1 MPSPENTSQ
10 ANTHAAKKTSKK
22 VEKRLVSDE
31 ELATLPRAG
40 LLRRL
45 AALLYDMFLVGGIWV
60 TLGFIILM
68 LYGLV
73 GDNTSELV
81 DGAVQTSPILSL
93 LQLVMMVTTVTGF
106 YLYFWRRTGQTLG
119 MIAWRIRVIN
129 NANQPLT
136 VRQGL
141 IRFFL
146 AWPAFWLAGLGYLW
160 MYIDKQGDAIHET
173 LSDTKTVLLPKQT
186 RPF

>member
-1 MPSPENTSQ
+1 MSSA
-10 ANTHAAKKTSKK
+10 ANNAPANNRHSNKT
-22 VEKRLVSDE
+22 EKRLVTDE
-31 ELATLPRAG
+31 ELASLPRAG

-60 TLGFIILM
+60 TCGFILLM

-73 GDNTSELV
+73 GDNTSEVV
-81 DGAVQTSPILSL
+81 DGAIQTSPVLSFI
-93 LQLVMMVTTVTGF
+93 QLVMMVTTVTAF
-106 YLYFWRRTGQTLG
+106 YLWFWRRTGQTLG

-129 NANQPLT
+129 TDNQPVTL
-136 VRQGL
+136 RQGL
-141 IRFFL
+141 IRFYL

-160 MYIDKQGDAIHET
+160 MYIDKQGDAIHEK
-173 LSDTKTVLLPKQT
+173 LSDTKTVLLPKHT

>member
-1 MPSPENTSQ
+1 MSLSSNSAPGGKNIGNNAGKQ
-10 ANTHAAKKTSKK
+10 
-22 VEKRLVSDE
+22 EKRLISDE

-60 TLGFIILM
+60 TCGFILLM

-73 GDNTSELV
+73 GDNTSEVV
-81 DGAVQTSPILSL
+81 DGAIQTSPVLSF
-93 LQLVMMVTTVTGF
+93 LQLIMMVSTVTAF
-106 YLYFWRRTGQTLG
+106 YLWFWRRTGQTLG
-119 MIAWRIRVIN
+119 MIAWRIRVMN
-129 NANQPLT
+129 TDNQPVT

-141 IRFFL
+141 IRFYL

-160 MYIDKQGDAIHET
+160 MYIDKHGDAIHEK
-173 LSDTKTVLLPKQT
+173 LSETKTVLLPKHT

>member
-1 MPSPENTSQ
+1 MSSPATNTPENNRHS
-10 ANTHAAKKTSKK
+10 KKT
-22 VEKRLVSDE
+22 EKRLVTDE
-31 ELATLPRAG
+31 ELASLPRAG

-60 TLGFIILM
+60 TCGFILLM

-73 GDNTSELV
+73 GDNTSEVV
-81 DGAVQTSPILSL
+81 DGAIQTSPVLSFI
-93 LQLVMMVTTVTGF
+93 QLVMMVTTVTAF
-106 YLYFWRRTGQTLG
+106 YLWFWRRTGQTLG

-129 NANQPLT
+129 TDNQPVTL
-136 VRQGL
+136 RQGL
-141 IRFFL
+141 IRFYL

-160 MYIDKQGDAIHET
+160 MYIDKQGDAIHEK
-173 LSDTKTVLLPKQT
+173 LSDTKTVLLPKHT

>member
-1 MPSPENTSQ
+1 M
-10 ANTHAAKKTSKK
+10 
-22 VEKRLVSDE
+22 
-31 ELATLPRAG
+31 PRAG

-60 TLGFIILM
+60 TCGFILLM

-73 GDNTSELV
+73 GDNTSEVV
-81 DGAVQTSPILSL
+81 DGAIQTSPVLSFI
-93 LQLVMMVTTVTGF
+93 QLVMMVTTVTAF
-106 YLYFWRRTGQTLG
+106 YLWFWRRTGQTLG

-129 NANQPLT
+129 TDNQPVTL
-136 VRQGL
+136 RQGL
-141 IRFFL
+141 IRFYL

-160 MYIDKQGDAIHET
+160 MYIDKQGDAIHEK
-173 LSDTKTVLLPKQT
+173 LSDTKTVLLPKHT

>member
-1 MPSPENTSQ
+1 MPAPSNAAPEGNNAS
-10 ANTHAAKKTSKK
+10 AKP
-22 VEKRLVSDE
+22 EKRLITDE
-31 ELATLPRAG
+31 ELASLPRSG

-60 TLGFIILM
+60 TCGFILLM

-73 GDNTSELV
+73 GDNTSEVV
-81 DGAVQTSPILSL
+81 DGAIQTSPVLSF
-93 LQLVMMVTTVTGF
+93 LQLIMMVSTVTAF
-106 YLYFWRRTGQTLG
+106 YLWFWRRTGQTLG

-129 NANQPLT
+129 TDNQPVT

-141 IRFFL
+141 VRFYL

-160 MYIDKQGDAIHET
+160 MYIDKQGDAIHEK
-173 LSDTKTVLLPKQT
+173 LSDTKTVLLPKHT

>member
-1 MPSPENTSQ
+1 MSAPSNAAPEGKNASV
-10 ANTHAAKKTSKK
+10 KP
-22 VEKRLVSDE
+22 EKRLITDE
-31 ELATLPRAG
+31 ELASLPRSG

-60 TLGFIILM
+60 TCGFILLM

-73 GDNTSELV
+73 GDNTSEIV
-81 DGAVQTSPILSL
+81 DGAIQTSPVLSF
-93 LQLVMMVTTVTGF
+93 LQLIMMVSTVTAF
-106 YLYFWRRTGQTLG
+106 YLWFWRRTGQTLG

-129 NANQPLT
+129 TDNQPVT

-141 IRFFL
+141 VRFYL

-160 MYIDKQGDAIHET
+160 MYIDKQGDAIHEK
-173 LSDTKTVLLPKQT
+173 LSDTKTVLLPKHT

>member
-1 MPSPENTSQ
+1 MSSA
-10 ANTHAAKKTSKK
+10 ANNAPANNRHSKKT
-22 VEKRLVSDE
+22 EKRLVTDE
-31 ELATLPRAG
+31 ELASLPRAG

-60 TLGFIILM
+60 TCGFILLM

-73 GDNTSELV
+73 GDNTSEVV
-81 DGAVQTSPILSL
+81 DGAIQTSPVLSFI
-93 LQLVMMVTTVTGF
+93 QLVMMVTTVTAF
-106 YLYFWRRTGQTLG
+106 YLWFWRRTGQTLG

-129 NANQPLT
+129 TDNQPVTL
-136 VRQGL
+136 RQGL
-141 IRFFL
+141 IRFYL

-160 MYIDKQGDAIHET
+160 MYIDKQGDAIHEK
-173 LSDTKTVLLPKQT
+173 LSDTKTVLLPKHT